1 MDLKAWNQKLVTKVT
16 DLENEKAELQSGLE
30 QMQLLNKFKNTDF
43 IKERDELH
51 GEISELQLLVED
63 LKAQVRKTGDR
74 RKSSL
79 AYFPELWNKCIV
91 YTTSF
96 RRLSVNAQIG
106 LAFHWCLYDK

>member
-43 IKERDELH
+43 IKERDELQ

-79 AYFPELWNKCIV
+79 VYFPELWNECII

-96 RRLSVNAQIG
+96 RRRSENAQIG
-106 LAFHWCLYDK
+106 LAFYWCLYNK